1 LRMLRKV
8 WAIVKLLV
16 LFNKELLVSGIAVLI
31 EVIRPRIKV
40 RPGIIKLDTELKTDF
55 EITLLACLIC
65 LTPGTLTL
73 DVSRDGSSLFIH
85 AMNINESEDLAA
97 QIKNSFEKAILEVT
111 R

>member
-1 LRMLRKV
+1 MLRKV

>member
-1 LRMLRKV
+1 MLRKV

-40 RPGIIKLDTELKTDF
+40 RPGIIRLDTELKTDF

-73 DVSRDGSSLFIH
+73 DVSRDGSTLFIH

>member
-1 LRMLRKV
+1 MLRKI
-8 WAIVKLLV
+8 WAIMKLLA
-16 LFNKELLVSGIAVLI
+16 LFNKELILSGITVLV
-31 EVIRPRIKV
+31 EVLRPQIKV
-40 RPGIIKLDTELKTDF
+40 RPGIFKMDTELKTDF

-73 DVSRDGSSLFIH
+73 DVSRDGGSLFIH
-85 AMNINESEDLAA
+85 AMNINESDDLAE

>member
-1 LRMLRKV
+1 MRMLRKV

-40 RPGIIKLDTELKTDF
+40 RPGIIRLDTELKTDF

-73 DVSRDGSSLFIH
+73 DVSRDGSTLFIH